1 MIYIYIYIYII
12 YILKLCGMLL
22 FWTIVTKATE
32 LEEKKNRFF
41 LFLVRV
47 PQEHLS
53 TFPASRFN
61 SRSSRER
68 LGKSFKG
75 NTFCASAAKWKTSV
89 SVRTGPKEQVQKWWI
104 DPSFFAG
111 FSGENVV
118 LSILSHGIWF
128 FFYVQTNRFSRNP
141 IVIWFWKGLGSVGF
155 PGKGC
160 LTLKPRKHKSSVE
173 IPLLPASERPKN
185 RPGQW
190 NGKGAVAINPS
201 WGNEHP
207 QIPAILM
214 WKPRDSMALADPSS
228 CGIGWDTQFHL
239 VFTTLHLDLIATVM
253 GKVLIY
259 QWNWVYAYAI
269 FELIHEVHKAKI
281 SQIPPSGGWKSLS
294 WQN

>member
-1 MIYIYIYIYII
+1 MIYIYYI

-128 FFYVQTNRFSRNP
+128 FSMFKRTDSRA
-141 IVIWFWKGLGSVGF
+141 IQSLYGF
-155 PGKGC
+155 
-160 LTLKPRKHKSSVE
+160 
-173 IPLLPASERPKN
+173 
-185 RPGQW
+185 
-190 NGKGAVAINPS
+190 
-201 WGNEHP
+201 
-207 QIPAILM
+207 
-214 WKPRDSMALADPSS
+214 
-228 CGIGWDTQFHL
+228 
-239 VFTTLHLDLIATVM
+239 
-253 GKVLIY
+253 GKV
-259 QWNWVYAYAI
+259 WVASVFQARDVW
-269 FELIHEVHKAKI
+269 LW
-281 SQIPPSGGWKSLS
+281 SQENTNPVLKFHSFQLLKDQKTGQDNEMERG
-294 WQN
+294 Q